1 MRALAGRPPAVLRA
15 AGCLALFSVLAV
27 PVFGLAGAF
36 PAGTGV
42 AFVLGAL
49 LIGPLRWNQGTAVA
63 LVVTAVTMATLAVS
77 SLAGRAMTT
86 IVLLVVLTSLGAG
99 LAAHRGWHTA
109 LVAAPA
115 CAAIFSAPVPW
126 RHQLGFAGAF
136 GAGAL
141 LGLVA
146 LRMIPASAG
155 ARELPIGTEASWLFA
170 SVLAASAGLAML
182 LAERL
187 GMPHGY
193 WMTLTILSVLQP
205 DVHVTRARTNARV
218 VGSVV
223 GSLAALAVAVRFHD
237 HDLLVLI
244 GIIVACVATVLVAS
258 YQWKVALYTM
268 MLIFFDA
275 STSTPFRIAGER
287 IAFTVAAAGA
297 VAAFCAAVPE
307 LLRRLPPDVRADLGD
322 HPERVPD
329 PDTRSGS

>member
-1 MRALAGRPPAVLRA
+1 MTLRA

-27 PVFGLAGAF
+27 PVFGLAGVF

-63 LVVTAVTMATLAVS
+63 LAATAVTMATLAVS
-77 SLAGRAMTT
+77 SLAGRAMAT
-86 IVLLVVLTSLGAG
+86 IVLLVVLASLGAG

-115 CAAIFSAPVPW
+115 CVAIFSAPVLW

-136 GAGAL
+136 GVGAL

-170 SVLAASAGLAML
+170 SVLAAFAGLAML

-205 DVHVTRARTNARV
+205 DVHVTRARTSARV
-218 VGSVV
+218 VGSVL

-287 IAFTVAAAGA
+287 VALTVAAAGA
-297 VAAFCAAVPE
+297 VAAFCVAVPE

-322 HPERVPD
+322 DPERVPD
-329 PDTRSGS
+329 PDTRSSS

>member
-1 MRALAGRPPAVLRA
+1 MVLRA

-27 PVFGLAGAF
+27 PVFGLAGVF

-63 LVVTAVTMATLAVS
+63 LVATAVTMATLAVS
-77 SLAGRAMTT
+77 SLAGRATAT

-115 CAAIFSAPVPW
+115 CAAIFWAPVPW
-126 RHQLGFAGAF
+126 RHQLGVAGAF
-136 GAGAL
+136 GVGAL

-155 ARELPIGTEASWLFA
+155 AREMPIGTEASWLFA
-170 SVLAASAGLAML
+170 SVLAAFAGLAML

-205 DVHVTRARTNARV
+205 DVHVTRARTSARV
-218 VGSVV
+218 VGSVL
-223 GSLAALAVAVRFHD
+223 GSFGGPSR
-237 HDLLVLI
+237 
-244 GIIVACVATVLVAS
+244 G
-258 YQWKVALYTM
+258 
-268 MLIFFDA
+268 
-275 STSTPFRIAGER
+275 
-287 IAFTVAAAGA
+287 GA
-297 VAAFCAAVPE
+297 VP
-307 LLRRLPPDVRADLGD
+307 
-322 HPERVPD
+322 
-329 PDTRSGS
+329 